1 MDKDIISR
9 SDYNYILRKVHDTIL
24 LIAIRFTGSDFRSKC
39 DIIYE
44 RINHIIRKYSDV
56 VSKIVSH
63 SVFGDPEFIVS
74 LTVSDIYSINVEIGE
89 AELFSSKSISPIQIG
104 LAPIVMVLLLFGF
117 DPSNIVNSQSKDIEY
132 DAISQE
138 YCTHLINS
146 YESIGYTELEFIC
159 KHLSFEYMMQLIEYI
174 SQFYKLGSSFVANLV
189 DSLEDE
195 DIEKKMYLIRYLH
208 DHYSSSQQIR
218 RFEL

>member
-9 SDYNYILRKVHDTIL
+9 SEYNYICRKVYDTIL
-24 LIAIRFTGSDFRSKC
+24 LIAIHFTGSDFRSKC

-44 RINHIIRKYSDV
+44 RINHLIRKHSDV

-63 SVFGDPEFIVS
+63 SVLGDPEFIMS
-74 LTVSDIYSINVEIGE
+74 ITVSDIYSIDVEIGE
-89 AELFSSKSISPIQIG
+89 VALFSSKSISSIQIG
-104 LAPIVMVLLLFGF
+104 LESIVMVLLLFGF
-117 DPSNIVNSQSKDIEY
+117 DPCKIVNSRSKDIEY
-132 DAISQE
+132 DAVSQE
-138 YCTHLINS
+138 YCTYPINS

-159 KHLSFEYMMQLIEYI
+159 KHLSFEYMVQLIEYI
-174 SQFYKLGSSFVANLV
+174 SQFYKLGSIFVSNLV

-208 DHYSSSQQIR
+208 DNYSSPQQIG